1 MRSFVLPICLI
12 VAFADMAAAVQPALV
27 PDPGRTVSLE
37 LREDDQLVAAERLT
51 VRAGR
56 PAALSA
62 GAFALRLRMDPIAP
76 GTGQSGAYMVRSTL
90 YRAGSGALLGSPALR
105 VETGE
110 PAHLRFRGSDG
121 SDLELAVTVQ

>member
-12 VAFADMAAAVQPALV
+12 VAFADMALAVAPAPV

-51 VRAGR
+51 VRTGR
-56 PAALSA
+56 PAALTA
-62 GAFALRLRMDPIAP
+62 GAYALRLRMDPIAGNGAP
-76 GTGQSGAYMVRSTL
+76 RTAYMVRSTL

-105 VETGE
+105 VEAGE
-110 PAHLRFRGSDG
+110 PTQLRFRGADG